1 LRGDFYFYFYFDSK
15 HAVLGEL
22 VQRAVVQGL
31 DAAFPWLG
39 HLADPAKA
47 LRQGT
52 QAGARL

>member
-1 LRGDFYFYFYFDSK
+1 LRGSFYFYFYFDSK